1 MSNILPYSSYKKHR
15 YANWR
20 SIVLFFLLT
29 FPSVAN
35 SQIQNDYD
43 EISVTL
49 NVPRIGSWEMPA
61 LIKGQS
67 AYLPVKE
74 LLDVLQ
80 IKNSASNA
88 DSITGFFIN
97 PKAAYLIDKA
107 HNKIIYQDTIF
118 SIDPNDFIRSENIL
132 YLKTDYFG
140 KIFGLDC
147 SFNFRNLSITL
158 NTKLELPA
166 IREMQLEQMRRNITQ
181 LKGDK
186 KADTTIKRKFTLLS
200 LSTADWAIINLQQAE
215 GYKYT
220 KLTANIGGIV
230 AGGEATMYL
239 NYTNTQPF
247 NFRNQY
253 YRWRYVN
260 NENNL
265 FKQIT
270 AGNIFVQTTASV
282 YGALNGIQIT
292 NAPTTYRRSFG
303 TYRLS
308 NTTEPGWVV
317 ELYVNNVLV
326 NYTKAD
332 ASGFFTFDVPLMYGS
347 TAVKLRFYGPWGE
360 ERSREQLISVPFNF
374 LPPHQFE
381 YSLTAGLVDDVQK
394 SKFSRLSFNYGL
406 GSNITIGGGM
416 EYLSTMTSGKSMP
429 FLNTSIR
436 MGGLLI
442 SAEHTYGVR
451 SKTLINYRFPFNL
464 QLEINYVK
472 YVPGQTAIRSGQAI
486 ANNYIEDK
494 KIVLFMPFRKKDFSG
509 FSRLSITQLT
519 IPKLKYTT
527 AELLLSGMYKN
538 INTNFTTSA
547 VYYNPTHPLLYS
559 NLAITFR
566 PLKGIRITPQV
577 QYEYN
582 HENFSMMKCDV
593 EKNLWN
599 RGFLIFSYEKYAA
612 NKSYNISLGV
622 RYNFSFSQ
630 TSVTVSRSDMGTSL
644 IQTARGS
651 ILYNDKSRRL
661 TLNDQS
667 NVGRG
672 GLVIVPFLD
681 INNNGKRDTGEQIA
695 SGLKLRINGGRIEYN
710 KRDTTII
717 VSGLEAY
724 SNYFIEFDKN
734 SLDNIGWQ
742 LRKSSMNIVI
752 EPNYFK
758 LVEVPVTVVGEVTG
772 TVYSENNKVQS
783 GLGRIIVNF
792 YKSDSTLAART
803 ITEADGY
810 FSFMGLVP
818 GNYTA
823 RVDKS
828 QLDKLSL
835 SAIPADLPFT
845 IKKTKEGDLVTG
857 LKFILTANNLK
868 VQ

>member
-29 FPSVAN
+29 LPSVAN

-186 KADTTIKRKFTLLS
+186 KADTTIKRRFTLLS
-200 LSTADWAIINLQQAE
+200 LSMADWAIINLQQAE

-247 NFRNQY
+247 NFKHQY

-835 SAIPADLPFT
+835 SAIPSDLPFT

>member
-29 FPSVAN
+29 LPSVAN

-200 LSTADWAIINLQQAE
+200 LSMADWAIINLQQAE

-247 NFRNQY
+247 DFKHQY